1 MKQNLPLSGVQNL
14 FVALLLT
21 APLSA
26 CDSLFGQEVARL
38 PINAIS
44 TPEREVMKEATLKL
58 KKDDKIAVWSE
69 MDMAYDG
76 DAPVRFQMVLL
87 QDGTPFQQ
95 LEIDPTKKNISVSEV
110 KTTLNSKVNWRF
122 SGKNTE
128 VTIPANASYTF
139 KARLIA
145 GNNSTLQIKKA
156 ELVLKK

>member
-1 MKQNLPLSGVQNL
+1 MFLA
-14 FVALLLT
+14 FLLT
-21 APLSA
+21 APLGA
-26 CDSLFGQEVARL
+26 CDSLFGKEVARL

-44 TPEREVMKEATLKL
+44 TPEQEVMKEATLKL

-76 DAPVRFQMVLL
+76 DAPVRFQMVVL

-110 KTTLNSKVNWRF
+110 KTSLNSKVNWRF

-145 GNNSTLQIKKA
+145 GSNPTLQIKKA